1 VIAGIT
7 FEGVDKSQA
16 RQVGINRIWREMAV
30 VVAPQDK
37 SSPKKKLRSFGKH
50 CNQNCIWPKL
60 ILILPS

>member
-37 SSPKKKLRSFGKH
+37 SSPNL
-50 CNQNCIWPKL
+50 
-60 ILILPS
+60 